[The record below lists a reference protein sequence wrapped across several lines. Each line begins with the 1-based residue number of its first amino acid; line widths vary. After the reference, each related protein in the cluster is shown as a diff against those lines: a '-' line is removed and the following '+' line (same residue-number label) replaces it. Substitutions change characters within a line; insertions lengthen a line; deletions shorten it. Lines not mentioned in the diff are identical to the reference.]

1 VSKNKN
7 CQLLEDA
14 SDESPGSLNLSDI
27 NGDPFEKT
35 IADAITILSKLD
47 GT

>member
-1 VSKNKN
+1 VSKDKN

-14 SDESPGSLNLSDI
+14 SDESPGSFDLSDI
-27 NGDPFEKT
+27 NGDPFEKA
-35 IADAITILSKLD
+35 IADAITIFRELD